1 MTLRKIPEGK
11 VISRIKLENSW
22 WENGQIDKFY
32 ADLRP
37 RAYFERFQGLV
48 KEVQTA
54 AVRRAPILMGPRRVG
69 KTVML
74 LHLTQ
79 ALIKAGTDP
88 RRICYVSVEHP
99 IFNGLGLDDLVH
111 LAREAAGAAATDI
124 SGCTFM
130 FDEIQYL
137 KDWERHLKTLVDT
150 YPRATWIASGSAA
163 AALRLKSNESGAGR
177 FTDFLLPPLTFHEY
191 VVLLGKDELLLG
203 QDELLLGQD
212 ELLRTGRT
220 WVETADLTALNEL
233 FVDYL
238 NFGGYPEVAL
248 SPAIRADPGR
258 YVRQDIIDKVLLRD
272 LPSLYGISDI
282 QELNSLFTA
291 FAYNTA
297 NEVSLDKLA
306 QRAGIAKNTV
316 KRYLEYLEAA
326 FLVKRVHRIDHNARK
341 FQRATLFKVYL
352 TNPSLR
358 AALFSPIS
366 ADDPDMGAMV
376 ETAVFSQWFH
386 FASGNLHYARWKD
399 GEVDLVLVDGTGDP
413 RWACEVKWS
422 DRFGA
427 QSPEFRN
434 LIMFCKTH
442 NLHEA
447 IVTTRSERS
456 DETVDGVVIKCIPAS
471 LSCYTIGHNIVQGR
485 PSKAPIG
492 PRLPATARGSLAAGH
507 RARRDPLR

>member
-1 MTLRKIPEGK
+1 M
-11 VISRIKLENSW
+11 ISRIRLENNW
-22 WENGQIDKFY
+22 WESGQIGEFY
-32 ADLRP
+32 KRMRP
-37 RAYFERFQGLV
+37 RAYFERFHTLV
-48 KEVQTA
+48 KEVQDE

-74 LHLTQ
+74 FHLTE
-79 ALIKAGTDP
+79 ALINAGVEP

-99 IFNGLGLDDLVH
+99 IFNGLGLDDLVL
-111 LAREAAGAAATDI
+111 LAREAAGAAADDV

-137 KDWERHLKTLVDT
+137 KDWELHLKTLVDT
-150 YPRATWIASGSAA
+150 YPHATWIASGSAA

-191 VVLLGKDELLLG
+191 VVLLGKEELT
-203 QDELLLGQD
+203 
-212 ELLRTGRT
+212 RP
-220 WVETADLTALNEL
+220 ADPWFEATDLDALNEL

-248 SPAIRADPGR
+248 SPAMRADPGR

-291 FAYNTA
+291 LAFNTA
-297 NEVSLDKLA
+297 NEVSLDKLS
-306 QRAGIAKNTV
+306 QRAGVAKNTV

-326 FLVKRVHRIDHNARK
+326 FLVKRVHRIDHDARK
-341 FQRATLFKVYL
+341 FQRATMFKVYL

-366 ADDPDMGAMV
+366 AEDPDMGAMV

-386 FASGNLHYARWKD
+386 FALDVLHYARWKD
-399 GEVDLVLVDGTGDP
+399 GEVDLVHLDRTGTP
-413 RWACEVKWS
+413 SWACEVKWS
-422 DRFGA
+422 DRYGA
-427 QSPEFRN
+427 QSAELRN
-434 LIMFCKTH
+434 LVMFCKTH
-442 NLHEA
+442 NLSEA

-456 DETVDGVVIKCIPAS
+456 DETVDGILIRRVPAS
-471 LSCYTIGHNIVQGR
+471 LYCYAIGHNVVAQPPGKAPQGR
-485 PSKAPIG
+485 PRK
-492 PRLPATARGSLAAGH
+492 LRGS
-507 RARRDPLR
+507 RPSVPARRS

>member
-1 MTLRKIPEGK
+1 
-11 VISRIKLENSW
+11 VISRIRLENGW
-22 WENGQIDKFY
+22 WESGQIDEFY
-32 ADLRP
+32 AHMKP
-37 RAYFERFQGLV
+37 RAYFERFHGLV
-48 KEVQTA
+48 KEVQTE

-74 LHLTQ
+74 LHLTE
-79 ALIKAGTDP
+79 ALIQAGLDP

-111 LAREAAGAAATDI
+111 LAREAAGAAADDI

-137 KDWERHLKTLVDT
+137 KDWELHLKTLVDT

-191 VVLLGKDELLLG
+191 VVLLGKEALMKPADEWFA
-203 QDELLLGQD
+203 
-212 ELLRTGRT
+212 TT
-220 WVETADLTALNEL
+220 DLDALNEL
-233 FVDYL
+233 FIDYL

-291 FAYNTA
+291 LAYNTA

-306 QRAGIAKNTV
+306 QRAGVAKNTV

-386 FASGNLHYARWKD
+386 LGSGDLHYARWKA
-399 GEVDLVLVDGTGDP
+399 GEVDLAYVDGTGDP

-427 QSPEFRN
+427 QSAELRN
-434 LIMFCKTH
+434 LILFCKTH
-442 NLHEA
+442 DLREA
-447 IVTTRSERS
+447 VVTTRSES
-456 DETVDGVVIKCIPAS
+456 SKETVDGVLITCVPAS
-471 LSCYTIGHNIVQGR
+471 LYCYAIGHNLVRGH
-485 PSKAPIG
+485 PSKALIRQRR
-492 PRLPATARGSLAAGH
+492 PRKPR
-507 RARRDPLR
+507 

>member
-1 MTLRKIPEGK
+1 MVDLRKIPKEK
-11 VISRIKLENSW
+11 VISRIILENSW
-22 WENGQIDKFY
+22 WESGQIDEFY
-32 ADLRP
+32 AGMRP
-37 RAYFERFQGLV
+37 RAYLERFHGLV
-48 KEVQTA
+48 KEVQTE

-74 LHLTQ
+74 FHLTE
-79 ALIKAGTDP
+79 ALIKAGADP

-111 LAREAAGAAATDI
+111 LAREAAGAAADDVN
-124 SGCTFM
+124 GCTFM

-137 KDWERHLKTLVDT
+137 KDWELHLKTLVDT

-191 VVLLGKDELLLG
+191 VVLLGKEELLLDKELLLG
-203 QDELLLGQD
+203 KE
-212 ELLRTGRT
+212 E
-220 WVETADLTALNEL
+220 WVATTDLTALNEL
-233 FVDYL
+233 FIDYL

-272 LPSLYGISDI
+272 LPSLYGIQDI

-291 FAYNTA
+291 LAYNTA

-386 FASGNLHYARWKD
+386 LGSGDLHYARWKD
-399 GEVDLVLVDGTGDP
+399 GEVDLVLVDGFGEP

-442 NLHEA
+442 HLSEA
-447 IVTTRSERS
+447 IVTTRSERL
-456 DETVDGVVIKCIPAS
+456 DETVDGVLITCVPAS
-471 LSCYTIGHNIVQGR
+471 LYCYTIGHNIVRGR
-485 PSKAPIG
+485 PGKPPIG
-492 PRLPATARGSLAAGH
+492 QRPSRKPS
-507 RARRDPLR
+507 

>member
-1 MTLRKIPEGK
+1 MTLRKIPK
-11 VISRIKLENSW
+11 QNIISRIRLENSW
-22 WENGQIDKFY
+22 WESGQIDELY
-32 ADLRP
+32 ARMKP
-37 RAYFERFQGLV
+37 RAYFERFLGLV
-48 KEVQTA
+48 KQVQA
-54 AVRRAPILMGPRRVG
+54 EAVRRAPILMGPRRVG

-74 LHLTQ
+74 LHLTE
-79 ALIKAGTDP
+79 ALIKAGADP

-99 IFNGLGLDDLVH
+99 IFNGLGLDELVQ
-111 LAREAAGAAATDI
+111 LAREAAGAAADDI
-124 SGCTFM
+124 SGCTFL

-137 KDWERHLKTLVDT
+137 KDWELHLKTLVDT

-191 VVLLGKDELLLG
+191 VVLLGEAALMRP
-203 QDELLLGQD
+203 EHAWFA
-212 ELLRTGRT
+212 TT
-220 WVETADLTALNEL
+220 DLHNLNKL

-291 FAYNTA
+291 LAYNTA

-386 FASGNLHYARWKD
+386 SPSGDIHYARWKD
-399 GEVDLVLVDGTGDP
+399 GEVDLVLVDGAGNP
-413 RWACEVKWS
+413 HWACEVKWS

-434 LIMFCKTH
+434 LIRFCKTH
-442 NLHEA
+442 NLREA

-456 DETVDGVVIKCIPAS
+456 EETVDDILITCVPAS
-471 LSCYTIGHNIVQGR
+471 LYCYTIGHDLVRGLPR
-485 PSKAPIG
+485 KPPIRQ
-492 PRLPATARGSLAAGH
+492 RLPRTPS
-507 RARRDPLR
+507 

>member
-1 MTLRKIPEGK
+1 VELRKIPKER
-11 VISRIKLENSW
+11 VISRIRLENSW
-22 WENGQIDKFY
+22 WENGRIDEFY
-32 ADLRP
+32 AGLLP
-37 RAYFERFQGLV
+37 RAYFERFHGLV
-48 KEVQTA
+48 KEVQTK

-74 LHLTQ
+74 FHLTE
-79 ALIKAGTDP
+79 ALIKAGADP

-111 LAREAAGAAATDI
+111 LAREAAGAAADDVR
-124 SGCTFM
+124 GCTFL

-137 KDWERHLKTLVDT
+137 KDWELHLKTLVDT

-191 VVLLGKDELLLG
+191 VVLLGKEALLLG
-203 QDELLLGQD
+203 TEELVRSRRGWFA
-212 ELLRTGRT
+212 TT
-220 WVETADLTALNEL
+220 DLTALNEL
-233 FVDYL
+233 FIDYL

-291 FAYNTA
+291 LAYNTA

-306 QRAGIAKNTV
+306 QRAGVAKNTV

-326 FLVKRVHRIDHNARK
+326 FLVKRVHRIDHNARR

-366 ADDPDMGAMV
+366 AEDPDMGAMV

-386 FASGNLHYARWKD
+386 SASGDLHYARWKE
-399 GEVDLVLVDGTGDP
+399 GEVDLVLVKAAEDP
-413 RWACEVKWS
+413 SWACEVKWS
-422 DRFGA
+422 DRVGA
-427 QSPEFRN
+427 RSPELRN
-434 LIMFCKTH
+434 LILFCKTH
-442 NLHEA
+442 GLDEA

-456 DETVDGVVIKCIPAS
+456 DETVDGVLIKCIPAS
-471 LSCYTIGHNIVQGR
+471 LYCYTVGYNLVRGR
-485 PSKAPIG
+485 PSKAPIDRVG
-492 PRLPATARGSLAAGH
+492 
-507 RARRDPLR
+507 RDQLR

>member
-1 MTLRKIPEGK
+1 MTLRNIPKGKI
-11 VISRIKLENSW
+11 ISRIKLENSW
-22 WENGQIDKFY
+22 WETGQIDEFY
-32 ADLRP
+32 TRMKP
-37 RAYFERFQGLV
+37 RAYFERFHGLV
-48 KEVQTA
+48 KKVQTE

-74 LHLTQ
+74 LHLTE
-79 ALIKAGTDP
+79 ALIEAGADP

-99 IFNGLGLDDLVH
+99 VFNGLGLDDLVQ
-111 LAREAAGAAATDI
+111 LVREAAGATADDI
-124 SGCTFM
+124 SGCTFL

-137 KDWERHLKTLVDT
+137 KDWEIHLKTLVDT

-191 VVLLGKDELLLG
+191 VVLLGKEALITPGDEWFA
-203 QDELLLGQD
+203 
-212 ELLRTGRT
+212 TT
-220 WVETADLTALNEL
+220 DLAALNEL

-258 YVRQDIIDKVLLRD
+258 YVRQDIIDKVLLSD

-291 FAYNTA
+291 LAYNTA

-306 QRAGIAKNTV
+306 QRAGVAKNTV

-376 ETAVFSQWFH
+376 ETCVFSQWFH
-386 FASGNLHYARWKD
+386 LGSGDLHYARWKE
-399 GEVDLVLVDGTGDP
+399 GEVDLVLVDGAGDP
-413 RWACEVKWS
+413 HWACEVKWS

-427 QSPEFRN
+427 QSPEVRN
-434 LIMFCKTH
+434 LITFCKTH
-442 NLHEA
+442 GLREG
-447 IVTTRSERS
+447 IVTTRSERLE
-456 DETVDGVVIKCIPAS
+456 ETVDDIEITCVPAS
-471 LSCYTIGHNIVQGR
+471 LYCYTIGHDVVRGHT
-485 PSKAPIG
+485 SKASLRQRP
-492 PRLPATARGSLAAGH
+492 PRKPS
-507 RARRDPLR
+507 

>member
-1 MTLRKIPEGK
+1 M
-11 VISRIKLENSW
+11 ENSW
-22 WENGQIDKFY
+22 WEDARIDEFY
-32 ADLRP
+32 ARMKP
-37 RAYFERFQGLV
+37 RAYFERFHQLV
-48 KEVQTA
+48 SQVQTE

-74 LHLTQ
+74 LHLTET
-79 ALIKAGTDP
+79 LIRAGIAP
-88 RRICYVSVEHP
+88 KRICYVSVEHP

-111 LAREAAGAAATDI
+111 LAREAAGAATDDI

-137 KDWERHLKTLVDT
+137 KDWELHLKTLVDT

-163 AALRLKSNESGAGR
+163 AALRLKSHESGAGR

-191 VVLLGKDELLLG
+191 VALLGKEALAKPG
-203 QDELLLGQD
+203 H
-212 ELLRTGRT
+212 T
-220 WVETADLTALNEL
+220 WAQATDLDALNEL

-291 FAYNTA
+291 LAYNTA
-297 NEVSLDKLA
+297 NEVSLEKLA
-306 QRAGIAKNTV
+306 QRAGVAKNTV

-366 ADDPDMGAMV
+366 ANESDMGAMV

-386 FASGNLHYARWKD
+386 LGSEDLHYARWKD
-399 GEVDLVLVDGTGDP
+399 GEVDLVLVDGAGDP

-427 QSPEFRN
+427 QSPELRN
-434 LIMFCKTH
+434 LITFCKTH
-442 NLHEA
+442 NLSQA

-456 DETVDGVVIKCIPAS
+456 EETVEGVTITCVPAS
-471 LSCYTIGHNIVQGR
+471 LYCYTIGYNLVRGQRDHGNKM
-485 PSKAPIG
+485 PPIHQPP
-492 PRLPATARGSLAAGH
+492 PRLPN
-507 RARRDPLR
+507 

>member
-1 MTLRKIPEGK
+1 MELRKIPKEK
-11 VISRIKLENSW
+11 VIARIRLENSW
-22 WENGQIDKFY
+22 WESGQIDEFY
-32 ADLRP
+32 ARMKP
-37 RAYFERFQGLV
+37 RAYFERFYGLV
-48 KEVQTA
+48 KEVQTE

-69 KTVML
+69 KTVLL
-74 LHLTQ
+74 LHLIL
-79 ALIKAGTDP
+79 ALIKAGAEP
-88 RRICYVSVEHP
+88 KRICYVSVEHP

-111 LAREAAGAAATDI
+111 LAREAAGAAADDI

-137 KDWERHLKTLVDT
+137 KDWELHVKTLVDT

-191 VVLLGKDELLLG
+191 VVLLGKEALLLG
-203 QDELLLGQD
+203 NEALLLGKE
-212 ELLRTGRT
+212 ELMPGHGWFTT
-220 WVETADLTALNEL
+220 TDLQALNGL

-248 SPAIRADPGR
+248 SPAIRADPAR

-291 FAYNTA
+291 LAYNTA

-306 QRAGIAKNTV
+306 QRAGVAKNTV

-326 FLVKRVHRIDHNARK
+326 FLVKRVHRIDHDARK

-386 FASGNLHYARWKD
+386 FASGDLHYARWKD
-399 GEVDLVLVDGTGDP
+399 GEVDLVLVDGAGDP
-413 RWACEVKWS
+413 GWACEVKWS

-427 QSPEFRN
+427 RSSELRN
-434 LIMFCKTH
+434 LIVFCKTH
-442 NLHEA
+442 DLREA

-456 DETVDGVVIKCIPAS
+456 DETVDGVVITCVPAS
-471 LSCYTIGHNIVQGR
+471 LYCYTIGHNIVRGR
-485 PSKAPIG
+485 PGKAPIG
-492 PRLPATARGSLAAGH
+492 QR
-507 RARRDPLR
+507 PLRKPS

>member
-1 MTLRKIPEGK
+1 MALQKIPKEK
-11 VISRIKLENSW
+11 VISRIQLENSW
-22 WENGQIDKFY
+22 WESGQIGEFY
-32 ADLRP
+32 ARMRP
-37 RAYFERFQGLV
+37 RAYLERFHGLV
-48 KEVQTA
+48 KEVQTE

-69 KTVML
+69 KTVL
-74 LHLTQ
+74 LFHLVE
-79 ALIKAGTDP
+79 ALIKAGVEP

-111 LAREAAGAAATDI
+111 LAREAAGAAAGDI
-124 SGCTFM
+124 RGCIFM

-137 KDWERHLKTLVDT
+137 KDWELHLKMLVDT

-191 VVLLGKDELLLG
+191 VVLLGKEELMRPE
-203 QDELLLGQD
+203 DPWFV
-212 ELLRTGRT
+212 TT
-220 WVETADLTALNEL
+220 DLHALNEL

-291 FAYNTA
+291 LAYNTA
-297 NEVSLDKLA
+297 NEVSLDKLS
-306 QRAGIAKNTV
+306 QRAGVAKNTV

-326 FLVKRVHRIDHNARK
+326 FLVKRVHRIDHDARK

-386 FASGNLHYARWKD
+386 SAFSALHYARWKD
-399 GEVDLVLVDGTGDP
+399 GEVDLVFVNSDGKPD
-413 RWACEVKWS
+413 WASEVKWS

-427 QSPEFRN
+427 QSPELRN

-442 NLHEA
+442 DLREA

-456 DETVDGVVIKCIPAS
+456 DETVDGILITRVPAS
-471 LSCYTIGHNIVQGR
+471 LYCYAIGRNVVREHPG
-485 PSKAPIG
+485 KASITRRS
-492 PRLPATARGSLAAGH
+492 PRKPGKIPTRVPATTTRQK
-507 RARRDPLR
+507 